1 MSLLTKAW
9 NYARTAAG
17 HVWDVVLD
25 VGWSVWN
32 EVKDG
37 ATRLSWWLLVGL
49 VWLDGLAVGWWLWS
63 N

>member
-9 NYARTAAG
+9 NCARTAAG
-17 HVWDVVLD
+17 YVWDVVLD

-37 ATRLSWWLLVGL
+37 AMRLSWWLLVGL